1 MNEMKKIIPYLIF
14 LILSLAIP
22 ATVASQSN
30 DALISS
36 GNQAYSEGKYN
47 DAIGFYTKV
56 IDNGFESSELYYNLA
71 NSYFKINDIPSAIL
85 NYEKA
90 KKLNPK
96 DEDINFNLNLANSRI
111 TDKIEPVPDFF
122 LKKWLREFGNIFNVD
137 AWARISVIAFILSL
151 IFASLFVIS
160 NSVMLRKFAFWTATI
175 LLLLAIVSFTFG
187 FHNYKRFT
195 RHNEG
200 IIFTST
206 VTVKS
211 SPNDNSVDLFVIHE
225 GTKVSIM
232 DKVESWS
239 EIRVANGS
247 VGWVHDSVYKTI

>member
-1 MNEMKKIIPYLIF
+1 MKEMKKIIPYLIF
-14 LILSLAIP
+14 LIIP
-22 ATVASQSN
+22 LTIPPIVAAQSN
-30 DALISS
+30 DALILS
-36 GNQAYSEGKYN
+36 GNQAFSEGKFN
-47 DAIGFYTKV
+47 DAIGFYSKV
-56 IDNGFESSELYYNLA
+56 IDNHFESSELYYNLA
-71 NSYFKINDIPSAIL
+71 NSYFKTNDIPSAIL
-85 NYEKA
+85 YYEKA

-122 LKKWLREFGNIFNVD
+122 LKRWLREFGNIFNVD
-137 AWARISVIAFILSL
+137 AWARVSVITFILSL
-151 IFASLFVIS
+151 VCASFFVTS
-160 NSVMLRKFAFWTATI
+160 GSVMLRKLAFWAGTI

-211 SPNDNSVDLFVIHE
+211 SPNENSVDLFVIHE
-225 GTKVSIM
+225 GTKISIM